1 MKESI
6 NRNSIDEA
14 LGIYEA
20 IEATQLLLAMQ
31 WEEASSIENEQERIK
46 EKKRIFRAQDEL
58 SDLISRVQRVLRGEL
73 NHV

>member
-31 WEEASSIENEQERIK
+31 WEETNSIENEQERIK
-46 EKKRIFRAQDEL
+46 EKKRLFRAQDEL
-58 SDLISRVQRVLRGEL
+58 SDLISRVKRTLQGGL
-73 NHV
+73 NV

>member
-31 WEEASSIENEQERIK
+31 WEETNSNENEQERIK